1 MMMPSLWNRY
11 RVLIHTFHHVCDLS
25 HDPSLPH
32 TLYIYMLQVNESLV
46 DTFNTVAGIVPI
58 LKTHITEVGTQ
69 HTETHMCTHKNHHY
83 IVYTEI
89 VKQALASIATIN
101 QLVAP
106 CSL

>member
-11 RVLIHTFHHVCDLS
+11 RVNLLSTFHYICDLS
-25 HDPSLPH
+25 RDPSPPH
-32 TLYIYMLQVNESLV
+32 TLCIYMLQVNESLV

-69 HTETHMCTHKNHHY
+69 HSETHMCTHKNHHC

-89 VKQALASIATIN
+89 VKQVLGSIPSTN
-101 QLVAP
+101 
-106 CSL
+106 